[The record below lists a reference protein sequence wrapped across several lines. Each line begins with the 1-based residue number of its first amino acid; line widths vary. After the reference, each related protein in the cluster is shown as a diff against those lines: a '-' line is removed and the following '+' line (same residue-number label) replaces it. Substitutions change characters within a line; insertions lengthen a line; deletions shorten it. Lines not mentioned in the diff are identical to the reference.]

1 MEEGRQIKLLEGGG
15 RLGRRYGRVSTDG
28 GQEMVDKS
36 GMFPHARCGTPKG
49 AWDDGGIWSGTTV
62 QLKETTPSTMIRYHK
77 QIVIYIF
84 VLLL

>member
-49 AWDDGGIWSGTTV
+49 AWDDG
-62 QLKETTPSTMIRYHK
+62 
-77 QIVIYIF
+77 
-84 VLLL
+84 